1 MDTLAN
7 LPIEVIL
14 AKAER
19 FEKQRLQHN
28 ARIKRYREANLE
40 HARQYSCK
48 KATAYYWRKKGFT
61 INENGEKIPI
71 PTIPENQEIPSE

>member
-14 AKAER
+14 AKAEK

-28 ARIKRYREANLE
+28 ARIKRYRETHLE

-48 KATAYYWRKKGFT
+48 RATAYYWRKKGFT

-71 PTIPENQEIPSE
+71 PTIPENQEIPSA

>member
-14 AKAER
+14 AKAEK

-48 KATAYYWRKKGFT
+48 RATAYYWRKKGFI

-71 PTIPENQEIPSE
+71 PIPENQESPSA